1 MPIETMAR
9 HCGEWDSDPG
19 VKDMLL
25 AVSEKLNTAQKAQ
38 DYLNGMIFMGVFQWQ
53 NTPNNF
59 TL

>member
-25 AVSEKLNTAQKAQ
+25 AVSEKLNTAQEAQ
-38 DYLNGMIFMGVFQWQ
+38 DYLNGMIFMGD
-53 NTPNNF
+53 F
-59 TL
+59 TEKPKQH